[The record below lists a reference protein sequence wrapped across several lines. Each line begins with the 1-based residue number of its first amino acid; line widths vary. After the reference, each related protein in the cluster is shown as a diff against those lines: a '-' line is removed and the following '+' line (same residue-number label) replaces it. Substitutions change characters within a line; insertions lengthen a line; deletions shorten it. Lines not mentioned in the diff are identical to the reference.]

1 MSMQVTRFVKSL
13 QLPKFKLSLFEKLW
27 LVAPVAVWFSY
38 RPLFQFGRNQTMN
51 FEVSLTLIFV
61 VLLAISG
68 LPLIWHSRKLLI
80 KNRGVL
86 LVTSFVA
93 LLGLS
98 LLWTPNLTRGLLT
111 YGVLGTL
118 YVIFLASITDAQ
130 RLIKLIPAITNIY
143 IASAVVMSVL
153 AFVQVVAGIWLDRS
167 QTLLCAGCAAVQ
179 FGFSRPNVFT
189 IEPQFFGN
197 ILLVSA
203 LILLHRILTSTR
215 SRLTIVSTVI
225 IVSAI
230 FLTMSRGAIFAFGVG
245 LILLLVITRP
255 MLKRFIH
262 FGFILFAGFT
272 ISLLTQGLAAVMN
285 PDINVTFRSA
295 TATSINQ
302 LSLGV
307 IDLRTENQEIS
318 TPAEPIQKSSTD
330 SSQTIAPKEVDPNF
344 DGYVEESTN
353 VRVLLSKLALQSWS
367 KNVQR
372 ILFGV
377 GLGGSGVTIRQDFPA
392 QVNDREIVQ
401 NEYLQLLLE
410 NGVLGMILFV
420 SIIGGLIYSLR
431 HTKWLWAIIVVF
443 LIQWNF
449 YSGYPNSLHVYAI
462 FIILAVIAVKNNSLK
477 AKS

>member
-1 MSMQVTRFVKSL
+1 MHITRFIRSL
-13 QLPKFKLSLFEKLW
+13 QLPKFKLNVFEKLW
-27 LVAPVAVWFSY
+27 LIAPVSVWFSY

-51 FEVSLTLIFV
+51 FEVSPTLIFV
-61 VLLAISG
+61 VLLAMSG
-68 LPLIWHSRKLLI
+68 LPLIWRTRILLI
-80 KNRGVL
+80 KNRAVIV
-86 LVTSFVA
+86 VTSFVV

-111 YGVLGTL
+111 FGVLGAL
-118 YVIFLASITDAQ
+118 YLIFLASLADAQ
-130 RLIKLIPAITNIY
+130 RLKKLIPALTNIFL
-143 IASAVVMSVL
+143 ASAVVMSVL
-153 AFVQVVAGIWLDRS
+153 AFVQVITGIWLDRS

-197 ILLVSA
+197 ILLAPA

-215 SRLTIVSTVI
+215 SWLTQISTTI

-230 FLTMSRGAIFAFGVG
+230 FLTMSRGAIFAFAFG
-245 LILLLVITRP
+245 LIILLIATRP
-255 MLKRFIH
+255 TLKRFIH
-262 FGFILFAGFT
+262 FGLILFAGF
-272 ISLLTQGLAAVMN
+272 IVSLLTQGMVAAMN
-285 PDINVTFRSA
+285 PDINVSFKSA

-302 LSLGV
+302 LSLGI
-307 IDLRTENQEIS
+307 IDLRSEEQETTAPTLPTQQPPANGTQS
-318 TPAEPIQKSSTD
+318 TTSD
-330 SSQTIAPKEVDPNF
+330 EVDPNF

-372 ILFGV
+372 IVFGV
-377 GLGGSGVTIRQDFPA
+377 GIGGSGVTIRQDFPT

-410 NGVLGMILFV
+410 NGVLGITLFV
-420 SIIGGLIYSLR
+420 SIIGALFYSLR

-449 YSGYPNSLHVYAI
+449 YSGYPNSLHVYLI
-462 FIILAVIAVKNNSLK
+462 LIVLAVIGIKNSSLK
-477 AKS
+477 SKS